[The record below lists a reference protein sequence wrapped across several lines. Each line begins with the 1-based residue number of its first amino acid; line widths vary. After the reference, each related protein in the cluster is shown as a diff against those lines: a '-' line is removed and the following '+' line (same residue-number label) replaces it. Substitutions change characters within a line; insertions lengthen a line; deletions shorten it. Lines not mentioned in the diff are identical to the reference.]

1 MPLRRACEAACCVLA
16 EVAERFRSAQL
27 RKTRKRESCWHW
39 QRRRRRQSCRP
50 RWRRCVRRR
59 SLHHAT
65 LSGESCGKTIC
76 KHAAASPSVLS
87 KQMVHHGAPA
97 ARRPAWLPRM
107 AMPGARPRQ
116 CGTCRAS
123 CERRREADSTFAA
136 LPRSA
141 FRRLAVMRSPFCPR
155 RRSASDN
162 SGKLVDYSREFT
174 NPNNGDIYFI
184 FEVGQEAALAAPS
197 ENCYGSP

>member
-1 MPLRRACEAACCVLA
+1 MTVRPCLRGRLLCTGRSGGA
-16 EVAERFRSAQL
+16 FPWKRSAQL
-27 RKTRKRESCWHW
+27 RKTRNRESGRHW
-39 QRRRRRQSCRP
+39 QRRRRWQPCR
-50 RWRRCVRRR
+50 RWWRRCVRRR

-123 CERRREADSTFAA
+123 CERRRDADSTFAA

-141 FRRLAVMRSPFCPR
+141 LRRPAVIRSPFCPR
-155 RRSASDN
+155 RRSDSDN
-162 SGKLVDYSREFT
+162 SGELVDYSREF
-174 NPNNGDIYFI
+174 NLDSNNGDIYFI
-184 FEVGQEAALAAPS
+184 FEVG
-197 ENCYGSP
+197 